1 MHRKSNHKPGVRRVL
16 LEKEQVQ
23 DGEQFG
29 GSQTKPE
36 STALHWTLTDTIFA
50 GLGSLLVFAAYA
62 QTLRFEFVLDD
73 FPLILQSPL
82 VLVPWRSVPQFFVEG
97 YFDRIFPTDPHN
109 VYRPLLSVWLVLN
122 QRLWGFYPGG
132 WHLVAVLL
140 TALATLGVYA
150 LGRRVL
156 HSRPLAA
163 LAAMLFALHPIHV
176 ESTAWV
182 IGMNESLMA
191 VPFLASI
198 LAYLRSRDAGPES
211 SLGAGP
217 RRGVWL
223 GVSLVCFA
231 LALLAK
237 EESIVLP
244 ALVAGFVWV
253 YGRQEKRSGRAG
265 LKTRLRGALSSSAPY
280 WGLAVVYLALRF
292 EILRGLSHTATQ
304 MPFAAIPRTIPAVLW
319 SDIRLLVWP
328 SGLSIFYAS
337 PYVSTASFSN
347 FVLPSLL
354 VLAVAGSFVAWG
366 RRSRAAAWAAMWV
379 FIPILPFLDLPI
391 LPDGDFVHDRYLYLS
406 SVGFVLLLALAVREA
421 GERLQSRVK
430 PALVQLLVFAALG
443 LAYGKLTLTG
453 SRFWANQSALY
464 THAATTSPGSN
475 FALDGLAHLY
485 AERGQC
491 AAAAAIYQKVLAR
504 SPRYWMAYLNLGAC
518 HYNVGNYEGALD
530 YLGRAAELSPGDPDV
545 LFFIGLAQFRL
556 RHFDVAEV
564 ALRRAVEI
572 RPFGVGYHLALGMV
586 LEAEGDRAHALAE
599 FRRELAYHPDESAAR
614 AEIGK

>member
-1 MHRKSNHKPGVRRVL
+1 LAREPAHV
-16 LEKEQVQ
+16 VQ
-23 DGEQFG
+23 SPCG
-29 GSQTKPE
+29 GQSPPAL
-36 STALHWTLTDTIFA
+36 TAPPWTLTDTIFA
-50 GLGSLLVFAAYA
+50 GLESILVFAVYS

-73 FPLILQSPL
+73 FPLILQNPL
-82 VLVPWRSVPQFFVEG
+82 VLIPWRSVPQFFVEG

-132 WHLVAVLL
+132 WHLMAVLL
-140 TALATLGVYA
+140 LALATMGVYA

-156 HSRPLAA
+156 DSRPLAA
-163 LAAMLFALHPIHV
+163 LAAALFALHPIHV

-182 IGMNESLMA
+182 IGMNEALMA

-198 LAYLRSRDAGPES
+198 LAYLRSRDDGPDS
-211 SLGAGP
+211 SRSPGW

-223 GVSLVCFA
+223 GTSLACYA

-244 ALVAGFVWV
+244 AIVAGFVWV
-253 YGRQEKRSGRAG
+253 YGPAENGRG
-265 LKTRLRGALSSSAPY
+265 LTGTQTRLRGALAGSAPY
-280 WGLAVVYLALRF
+280 WGLAAAYLALRVA
-292 EILRGLSHTATQ
+292 ILHGLSHTATQ
-304 MPFAAIPRTIPAVLW
+304 MPFAAIPLTIPAVLW

-328 SGLSIFYAS
+328 TGLSIFYAS
-337 PYVSTASFSN
+337 PFVGSASFSN
-347 FVLPSLL
+347 FVFPSLL
-354 VLAVAGSFVAWG
+354 VLAVAGLVLTWG
-366 RRSRAAAWAAMWV
+366 SRSRAVAWAAMWV
-379 FIPILPFLDLPI
+379 FIPVLPFLDLPI

-406 SVGFVLLLALAVREA
+406 SVGFALLLASAVRQA
-421 GERLQSRVK
+421 SKRLQSRVM
-430 PALVQLLVFAALG
+430 PTLVELLVLVALG
-443 LAYGKLTLTG
+443 LAYGRLTLTD
-453 SRFWANQSALY
+453 SRFWANQTALY
-464 THAATTSPGSN
+464 NHAATASPGSN

-518 HYNVGNYEGALD
+518 HYNAGDYEGALD
-530 YLGRAAELSPGDPDV
+530 YLGQATELSPGDPDV

-556 RHFDVAEV
+556 RHFTVAEV

-572 RPFGVGYHLALGMV
+572 RPYGIGYHLALGML
-586 LEAEGDRAHALAE
+586 LEAEGDRTHALSE
-599 FRRELAYHPDESAAR
+599 FRSERAYHPDETAAR
-614 AEIGK
+614 TEIGK